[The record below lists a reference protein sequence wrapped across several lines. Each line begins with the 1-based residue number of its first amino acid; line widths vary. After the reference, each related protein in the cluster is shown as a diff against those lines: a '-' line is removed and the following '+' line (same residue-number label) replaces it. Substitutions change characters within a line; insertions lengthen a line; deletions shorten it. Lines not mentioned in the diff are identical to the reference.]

1 MLRTDRRTGRERMQS
16 AWKRK
21 KRGYGMN
28 TRIWFQSARRSKTHA
43 KICSRSLPKPS
54 PASPQTLQNRGS
66 GNPWKEKC
74 IQEAAQGS
82 QEAAKSA
89 QQLPKRHPRSVRE
102 RPRAG
107 PELPKGGEVASKS
120 DPREV
125 RSPPKPSPTSPKT
138 RMKQG
143 FCGKLFSTRSGS
155 DFTSLNNVN
164 DPRTTPERHQTSLE
178 RVPNEPWGGET
189 C

>member
-1 MLRTDRRTGRERMQS
+1 
-16 AWKRK
+16 
-21 KRGYGMN
+21 MN

-54 PASPQTLQNRGS
+54 PASFQILQSRGS
-66 GNPWKEKC
+66 RNPWEEKC

-89 QQLPKRHPRSVRE
+89 RQLPKRHPRSVQE

-107 PELPKGGEVASKS
+107 PELPEAGEVASKS

-125 RSPPKPSPTSPKT
+125 RSPPKPSLTSPKT
-138 RMKQG
+138 RMEQN
-143 FCGKLFSTRSGS
+143 FCGKLCSTRSRS
-155 DFTSLNNVN
+155 DFISFFRLRDKLAICKNQRKPQNNIEKPQN
-164 DPRTTPERHQTSLE
+164 TLE
-178 RVPNEPWGGET
+178 QHLENLDKTLDNLRKT
-189 C
+189 